1 MHRQMEGGV
10 LNSLQRCQHG
20 ALIPDRALLGVDLG
34 GFTRGR
40 RFVNQIPVNSIRKGG
55 LQECV
60 DFVNGRAGQQ
70 PLLLVFRKL
79 LLLAVNVLTAWGLA
93 QRGVE
98 LLDVVGAEVLHLPLA
113 DIRHDEVLH
122 HRHGLRVGLWRP
134 LVLAGLNGN
143 PLVEHLLHRHCIWHE
158 ECTIQQFLFDRD
170 LALLRFGLG
179 LEGLPAFAGLAIV
192 VFVVVSDRIRV
203 ATLHNRC
210 HRYSLPQ
217 TAANQSS
224 KLCLLT
230 RMLVPRRI
238 TLKSFVVLHRLYAA
252 RLEIAK
258 SWAIS
263 STR

>member
-10 LNSLQRCQHG
+10 LNGLQRCQHG

-93 QRGVE
+93 QGGVE
-98 LLDVVGAEVLHLPLA
+98 LLNVVGAEVLYLPIS

-122 HRHGLRVGLWRP
+122 HRHRLGVGLGRP
-134 LVLAGLNGN
+134 LVFAGLNGD
-143 PLVEHLLHRHCIWHE
+143 PLVQHLLDRHGVGHE
-158 ECTIQQFLFDRD
+158 EGTIQQFLLHRD

-179 LEGLPAFAGLAIV
+179 LEGFPALAGLASMI
-192 VFVVVSDRIRV
+192 FVVVSDGIRV
-203 ATLHNRC
+203 ATFHNRC
-210 HRYSLPQ
+210 HRCSLPQ

-252 RLEIAK
+252 RLEIAN